1 MNKMNQRPLP
11 LSLRFAV
18 RATLIAAI
26 CVPGAAQA
34 IDFEFGGW
42 NGSLN
47 TTLSYGQ
54 MFRDEKRDPR
64 LIATANGGTGRSPN
78 IDDGNLNW
86 DVDRVSSAWK
96 VVSELSLD
104 RDNYGLFVRGSAL
117 YDYMVE
123 ENKSE
128 RTDISESGKNL
139 AGAYTRLLD
148 AFAYGRWDLGGH
160 ELELRG
166 GRQVVNWG
174 ESTFI
179 QSGINNAI
187 NHFDVSALRVPGSEL
202 REAYLPQEMLKVS
215 YALTDNVTAE
225 AIAIFDWDNTEP
237 EPVGSYFAAND
248 FVPRGGEKVILGFGA
263 FSDQGVDYR
272 PLGGPFIEDFQAV
285 PRGPTIEPDDQGQ
298 YGVALKWFL
307 PDFNQGTEF
316 GFYFVNY
323 HSKLPLISGR
333 TGTQVGIGNSLGTL
347 TAVIAT
353 AQALAGG
360 QPIGSAI
367 AIGAGAGAS
376 AAAANGGNL
385 SLATAAQYATIAANT
400 VIGGGSAS
408 TQASNLATHEY
419 AKTAS
424 YFTEYPEDIQLF
436 GVSFNTPLG
445 QTGIALQ
452 GELSY
457 RHDVPLQFDDVELLF
472 AALTPF
478 EAVALGAQGIPMPA
492 TCTPALP
499 TLTRCGQLGAFGVD
513 QEVPG
518 WGRFDVWQ
526 GQVTATRAFPP
537 MLGASQLVAVLEAG
551 MTHVSGMPGK
561 ESGGPE
567 GLGLRFNG
575 PGTSVSGNVP
585 LAGRHFGEVEPLNRF
600 ADQDSWGYR
609 AALRLDYLGLIGAW
623 NFSPRFVWSHDVS
636 GTTPGPGGNFV
647 EDRYGATLGVLAS
660 YQSKFEIDMSYTVFG
675 GAGRYN
681 ELTDRDFFAATVK
694 YSF

>member
-1 MNKMNQRPLP
+1 MNKMIQRPLP

-18 RATLIAAI
+18 RATLVAAI
-26 CVPGAAQA
+26 CVPGAAGA
-34 IDFEFGGW
+34 IDFEAGGW
-42 NGSLN
+42 TGSLN

-54 MFRDEKRDPR
+54 LWRDEQRDPR
-64 LIATANGGTGRSPN
+64 LIATANGGTGRSAN

-86 DVDRVSSAWK
+86 DVDRVSSAFK

-104 RDNYGLFVRGSAL
+104 RGNYGLFVRGSAL
-117 YDYMVE
+117 YDYPVE
-123 ENKSE
+123 EDKSE

-148 AFAYGRWDLGGH
+148 AFAYGRWDLSGH

-179 QSGINNAI
+179 QGGINNAI

-225 AIAIFDWDNTEP
+225 AIAIFDWDETEP
-237 EPVGSYFAAND
+237 EPVGTYFAAND
-248 FVPRGGEKVILGFGA
+248 FVPRGGEKVLLGFGA

-272 PLGGPFIEDFQAV
+272 PLGGPLIEDFQAV
-285 PRGPTIEPDDQGQ
+285 PRGPTIKADSQGQ
-298 YGVALKWFL
+298 YGAALKWFL

-316 GFYFVNY
+316 GFHFVNY

-333 TGTQVGIGNSLGTL
+333 TGTQVGIGNSVGTL

-360 QPIGSAI
+360 QPIAGAI

-385 SLATAAQYATIAANT
+385 SLATATQYATIAANT

-419 AKTAS
+419 AKTAN
-424 YFTEYPEDIQLF
+424 YFTQYPEDIQLF
-436 GVSFNTPLG
+436 GVSFNTQLG

-452 GELSY
+452 GEVSY

-478 EAVALGAQGIPMPA
+478 EAVALGAQGVPMPA

-499 TLTRCGQLGAFGVD
+499 TLTRCGQLGAYGVN

-526 GQVTATRAFPP
+526 GQVTATKAFPP

-551 MTHVSGMPGK
+551 MTHVDGMPDK
-561 ESGGPE
+561 ESGGPA
-567 GLGLRFNG
+567 GLGLRLNG

-660 YQSKFEIDMSYTVFG
+660 YQSRMEVDVSYTVFG

-681 ELTDRDFFAATVK
+681 DLTDRDFFSATVK

>member
-1 MNKMNQRPLP
+1 MNEINARPLP
-11 LSLRFAV
+11 LSVRVAV
-18 RATLIAAI
+18 RAALVAAI
-26 CVPGAAQA
+26 CAPGAAGA
-34 IDFEFGGW
+34 IDFDAGGW
-42 NGSLN
+42 TGSLN
-47 TTLSYGQ
+47 TTLTYGQ
-54 MFRDEKRDPR
+54 LWRDEKRDPR
-64 LIATANGGTGRSPN
+64 LIATADGGTGRSPN
-78 IDDGNLNW
+78 VDDGNLNW
-86 DVDRVSSAWK
+86 DVDRVASSWK
-96 VVSELSLD
+96 IISELSLE

-117 YDYMVE
+117 YDYPVE
-123 ENKSE
+123 EDKTE
-128 RTDISESGKNL
+128 RTDIAKQGKDY

-148 AFAYGRWDLGGH
+148 AFAYGRWDLSGH
-160 ELELRG
+160 ELEVRA

-179 QSGINNAI
+179 QGGINNAI

-215 YALTDNVTAE
+215 YALTENVTAE
-225 AIAIFDWDNTEP
+225 AIAIFDWDETEP
-237 EPVGSYFAAND
+237 EPVGTYFSAND

-263 FSDQGVDYR
+263 FSDMGVDYTE
-272 PLGGPFIEDFQAV
+272 LGGPYIEDFQAV
-285 PRGPTIEPDDQGQ
+285 PRGPTNKADSQGQ
-298 YGVALKWFL
+298 FGAALKWFL

-316 GFYFVNY
+316 GFHFVNY
-323 HSKLPLISGR
+323 HSKLPVISGR
-333 TGTQVGIGNSLGTL
+333 TGTQVGIGNSVGTL
-347 TAVIAT
+347 TTVIAT

-360 QPIGSAI
+360 QPLPGAI
-367 AIGAGAGAS
+367 AIGTAAGVS

-385 SLATAAQYATIAANT
+385 SVQTASGYATIAANT
-400 VIGGGSAS
+400 VLGGGSAS

-436 GVSFNTPLG
+436 GVSFNTQLG

-452 GELSY
+452 GEVSY
-457 RHDVPLQFDDVELLF
+457 RHDAPLQYDDVELLF

-478 EAVALGAQGIPMPA
+478 EAVALGAQGVPMPA
-492 TCTPALP
+492 TCNTTLP
-499 TLTRCGQLGAFGVD
+499 TLTRCGQLGAYGVD
-513 QEVPG
+513 QEVQG
-518 WGRFDVWQ
+518 WGLFDVWQ
-526 GQVTATRAFPP
+526 GQVTATKAFPP
-537 MLGASQLVAVLEAG
+537 MLGAAQLVAVLEAG
-551 MTHVSGMPGK
+551 MTHVDGMPDK
-561 ESGGPE
+561 ESGGPA
-567 GLGLRFNG
+567 GVGLRLNG

-585 LAGRHFGEVEPLNRF
+585 LAGRHFGEVEPLDRF
-600 ADQDSWGYR
+600 ADEDSWGYR

-636 GTTPGPGGNFV
+636 GTTPGPGANFV

-660 YQSKFEIDMSYTVFG
+660 YQSKFEVDVSYTVFG

>member
-1 MNKMNQRPLP
+1 MNKMIQRPMPLP
-11 LSLRFAV
+11 LRFAV
-18 RATLIAAI
+18 RATLIAAL
-26 CVPGAAQA
+26 GAPATA
-34 IDFEFGGW
+34 GAVDFTAGDW
-42 NGSLN
+42 TGSLN
-47 TTLSYGQ
+47 TTVSFGQ
-54 MFRDEKRDPR
+54 LWRDEDRDPR
-64 LIATANGGTGRSPN
+64 LIGTADGGTGRSPN
-78 IDDGNLNW
+78 IDDGNINYRQG
-86 DVDRVSSAWK
+86 RVSSAYK
-96 VVSELSLD
+96 LVSELSLD
-104 RDNYGLFVRGSAL
+104 RENFGIFVRGSAL
-117 YDYMVE
+117 YDDLIMDADT
-123 ENKSE
+123 E
-128 RTDISESGKNL
+128 RTEISDAGEEL
-139 AGAYTRLLD
+139 AGAYVRLLD

-160 ELELRG
+160 ELEVRA

-202 REAYLPQEMLKVS
+202 REAYLPQEMLKIS
-215 YALTDNVTAE
+215 YALSENVTAE
-225 AIAIFDWDNTEP
+225 AIGIFDWNRTQP
-237 EPVGSYFAAND
+237 EPVGTYFSAND
-248 FVPRGGEKVILGFGA
+248 FVSRGGEKVILGFGA

-272 PLGGPFIEDFQAV
+272 PLGGSLIEDFQAV
-285 PRGPTIEPDDQGQ
+285 PRGPTIDADSQGQ
-298 YGVALKWFL
+298 YGAALKWFL
-307 PDFNQGTEF
+307 PNFNQGTEF

-333 TGTQVGIGNSLGTL
+333 TGTQVGIGNSVGTL
-347 TAVIAT
+347 TTVIAT

-360 QPIGSAI
+360 QPLPGAI

-385 SLATAAQYATIAANT
+385 SLATATEYATIAGNT
-400 VIGGGSAS
+400 VLGGGSAS

-424 YFTEYPEDIQLF
+424 YFTEYPEDIQMF
-436 GVSFNTPLG
+436 GVSFNTQLG

-452 GELSY
+452 GEVSY
-457 RHDVPLQFDDVELLF
+457 RHDVPLQYDDVELLF

-478 EAVALGAQGIPMPA
+478 EAVALGAQGVPMPA
-492 TCTPALP
+492 TCNTTLP

-518 WGRFDVWQ
+518 WGLFDVWQ
-526 GQVTATRAFPP
+526 GQVTATKAFPP

-551 MTHVSGMPGK
+551 MTHVNGMPDK
-561 ESGGPE
+561 ESGGPA
-567 GLGLRFNG
+567 GLGLRLNG

-660 YQSKFEIDMSYTVFG
+660 YQSRMEVDVSYTVFG

>member
-1 MNKMNQRPLP
+1 MNEMHARPLP
-11 LSLRFAV
+11 LPLRVAV
-18 RATLIAAI
+18 RAALIAAI
-26 CVPGAAQA
+26 CVPGAAEA
-34 IDFEFGGW
+34 IDFEAGGW
-42 NGSLN
+42 TGSLN
-47 TTLSYGQ
+47 TTLTYGQ

-96 VVSELSLD
+96 AVSELSLD

-123 ENKSE
+123 EDKSE
-128 RTDISESGKNL
+128 RTDISESGKDL

-148 AFAYGRWDLGGH
+148 AFAYGRWDLSGH
-160 ELELRG
+160 ELEVRA

-179 QSGINNAI
+179 QGGINNAI

-215 YALTDNVTAE
+215 YALTENVTAE
-225 AIAIFDWDNTEP
+225 AIAIFDWDKTAP

-298 YGVALKWFL
+298 FGAALKWFL
-307 PDFNQGTEF
+307 PDLGQGTEF
-316 GFYFVNY
+316 AFHFVNF

-333 TGTQVGIGNSLGTL
+333 TGTQVGIGNSLGAL
-347 TAVIAT
+347 TAVAAT

-360 QPIGSAI
+360 LPLAGAI
-367 AIGAGAGAS
+367 AVGANAGFN
-376 AAAANGGNL
+376 AAAANGGDL
-385 SLATAAQYATIAANT
+385 SLATATDYATISGNT
-400 VIGGGSAS
+400 VLGGGSAS

-419 AKTAS
+419 AKTAR

-436 GVSFNTPLG
+436 GVSFNTQLG

-452 GELSY
+452 GEVSY

-513 QEVPG
+513 EEVPG
-518 WGRFDVWQ
+518 WGLFDVWQ
-526 GQVTATRAFPP
+526 GQVTATKAFPP

-551 MTHVSGMPGK
+551 MTHVDNMPEK
-561 ESGGPE
+561 ESGGPA

-600 ADQDSWGYR
+600 ADADSWGYR

-623 NFSPRFVWSHDVS
+623 NFSPRFVWAHDVN

-660 YQSKFEIDMSYTVFG
+660 YQSKFEVDMSYTVFG